1 MATQEVTQRLAP
13 FQEDFLAD
21 IFAQADA
28 LKGSQMPYAP
38 QQLAGFSQDQLDA
51 VNLGRAGIG
60 GYQPFMQAATTAA
73 MQSGAFNQPGAVSQF
88 MNPYEQAVI
97 DQSMQDIARSGQMQ
111 QNQLAAQAAGAG
123 AFGGS
128 RGALAQSELA
138 RNTMD
143 QQARTAAQLRAS
155 GYGQAQQAAQNA
167 AQLAGQQSAQF
178 GTMAGQ
184 MQQFGTQDLNTLL
197 GLGSMQQQ
205 QSQAALD
212 VARQNAL
219 GQQALPFQ
227 QVGFL
232 SDIFR
237 GVPSLQQTSTA
248 TTTPPP
254 STGSQLLGLGIA
266 GLGAVGQAGGFN
278 QMFGG

>member
-1 MATQEVTQRLAP
+1 
-13 FQEDFLAD
+13 
-21 IFAQADA
+21 
-28 LKGSQMPYAP
+28 
-38 QQLAGFSQDQLDA
+38 
-51 VNLGRAGIG
+51 
-60 GYQPFMQAATTAA
+60 
-73 MQSGAFNQPGAVSQF
+73 
-88 MNPYEQAVI
+88 
-97 DQSMQDIARSGQMQ
+97 
-111 QNQLAAQAAGAG
+111 
-123 AFGGS
+123 
-128 RGALAQSELA
+128 
-138 RNTMD
+138 MD